1 MPRRSDKNLP
11 LRVRSL
17 LKRGMRMLT
26 PPEMKL
32 SSKIRWKSILLG
44 LLQQSVPEL
53 PHPLITIVKWSMLAL
68 LNHTRLLNR
77 QKKFKREY
85 PIG

>member
-11 LRVRSL
+11 LQVRSL

-32 SSKIRWKSILLG
+32 SSKRRWKSILLG
-44 LLQQSVPEL
+44 LLQQSVLEL
-53 PHPLITIVKWSMLAL
+53 PHPQL
-68 LNHTRLLNR
+68 
-77 QKKFKREY
+77 
-85 PIG
+85 